1 MTLPNLA
8 CYFKNATDILISENL
23 DLLNDN
29 SLQHVKEESLDEL
42 EMKLDSALDILNLKL
57 MNKFEF
63 KNNNDNANVIKNPLK
78 RIGYK
83 RKDNSNCNNNL
94 KKKMINLISSI
105 RINDLKD
112 SIDSKDSMEESANKI
127 NDSLSTINKSV
138 LTPSIN
144 SNISTSSGSNNTKD
158 CGSLNNMTGL
168 KRKNEIKISQ
178 FELLN
183 HVNIKSKDN
192 KPDYSKVISFLEKYS

>member
-29 SLQHVKEESLDEL
+29 SLQQVKEESLDEL

-63 KNNNDNANVIKNPLK
+63 KNNNDNTDLIKKRLR

-83 RKDNSNCNNNL
+83 RKDNNSHNL

-105 RINDLKD
+105 KIN
-112 SIDSKDSMEESANKI
+112 DSKDSKDSKEESANKI
-127 NDSLSTINKSV
+127 NDSSSTMNKSV

-144 SNISTSSGSNNTKD
+144 CNISTSSGSNNTKD
-158 CGSLNNMTGL
+158 CGSINSMTGL

-178 FELLN
+178 FELMN
-183 HVNIKSKDN
+183 NVITKSKDI

>member
-29 SLQHVKEESLDEL
+29 SLQQVKEESLDEL

-57 MNKFEF
+57 LNKFEF
-63 KNNNDNANVIKNPLK
+63 KNNNDNTDVIKKPLK

-83 RKDNSNCNNNL
+83 RKDYNSNNH

-105 RINDLKD
+105 KIN
-112 SIDSKDSMEESANKI
+112 DSKDSKDSKEEGATKM
-127 NDSLSTINKSV
+127 NDSSSTMNKSF

-144 SNISTSSGSNNTKD
+144 SNISTSSGSNNNKNYD
-158 CGSLNNMTGL
+158 SLNSMTGL
-168 KRKNEIKISQ
+168 KRRNEIKISQ
-178 FELLN
+178 FEL
-183 HVNIKSKDN
+183 VNNVITKSKDN